1 MNRKI
6 GLYLACVGIFSVSL
20 CLSAAAQ
27 NGTSVAFLKN
37 NSEVFTVS
45 DGEFNAEITFASPV
59 PSETHSVLIS
69 YDGARITDISY
80 EFLPSGAETFT
91 TKKVS
96 VSKRLRRSVR
106 CADAVGQGAFSRMR
120 KTDAFGQEP

>member
-96 VSKRLRRSVR
+96 VSKDSAAQRRRYCSGKCR
-106 CADAVGQGAFSRMR
+106 A
-120 KTDAFGQEP
+120 